1 MTFKALKIRK
11 FIFKLTSAT
20 YYLLTFALAVLI
32 LYYHQPESIGGWI
45 GAIIGLFVGYV
56 VFCGLTA
63 ILENQFGE
71 NIFSFLSAPSFTY
84 VSKITYHPELG
95 YFIMFFEQSDN
106 KLTINCFKQGFLSRR
121 LIFSE
126 EIYQATEQNIIEKTK
141 SKLDNIY
148 KEKIKAQ
155 KERIEREEYYSKVK
169 STIDAWDGYLDKVSR
184 RDAKIDKIV
193 NK

>member
-11 FIFKLTSAT
+11 FIFKLTSAA
-20 YYLLTFALAVLI
+20 YYLLTFALTILI

-45 GAIIGLFVGYV
+45 VAIIGLFVGYA

-63 ILENQFGE
+63 LLEHQFGE
-71 NIFSFLSAPSFTY
+71 KFFSFLSAPSFTD

-106 KLTINCFKQGFLSRR
+106 KLTIKCFKQGFLSRR

-126 EIYQATEQNIIEKTK
+126 ETYQATEQNIIEKTK

-155 KERIEREEYYSKVK
+155 KERIEREEHYSKVK